1 MLNKC
6 EKPIPKSTD
15 TKYKSHIRTYN
26 MGEVLFAGPVVQLGT
41 MYNIGFGVMIDVKVV
56 SYKVTVALLN
66 LI

>member
-6 EKPIPKSTD
+6 EKPIPKSKD

-41 MYNIGFGVMIDVKVV
+41 MYNIGFGVMIDVNVD
-56 SYKVTVALLN
+56 SSVTRLL
-66 LI
+66 LHF